1 MDGGVVMM
9 YVTIL
14 LVIVLHITGIIIIG
28 EYIKAV

>member
-14 LVIVLHITGIIIIG
+14 LVIVLHITGIIIG